1 MMMRSSRKRKK
12 KSNYLVERGL
22 EPRTLG
28 LLDPRSNQLS
38 YTTGWMLNRNGY
50 TEIAIPVLLPFLSKI
65 NSCTKSVMMSLVE
78 FLPNDIWK
86 SILSEWLSDFFSL
99 DAALCNGSLRPKYL
113 NCVHNSKI
121 LGLIKIQSVGKWDSL
136 ISWNKSR
143 HAKFMKIRLLIDSK
157 FHSFFFSDHE
167 SCVVK

>member
-1 MMMRSSRKRKK
+1 
-12 KSNYLVERGL
+12 
-22 EPRTLG
+22 
-28 LLDPRSNQLS
+28 
-38 YTTGWMLNRNGY
+38 
-50 TEIAIPVLLPFLSKI
+50 
-65 NSCTKSVMMSLVE
+65 MMSLVE

-113 NCVHNSKI
+113 I